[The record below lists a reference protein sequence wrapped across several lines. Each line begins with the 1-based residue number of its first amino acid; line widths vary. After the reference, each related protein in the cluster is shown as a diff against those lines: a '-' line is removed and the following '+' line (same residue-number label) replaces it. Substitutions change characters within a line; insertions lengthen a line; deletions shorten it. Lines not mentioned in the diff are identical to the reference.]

1 MKHLT
6 VEQIVEFVS
15 LTTIND
21 KAVALSAAVNGHIR
35 HCGRCFDKVCAFQAI
50 HDEFYFWSSRE
61 ALKTI
66 SFKRSFQNRKRSCMK
81 ADKFI

>member
-50 HDEFYFWSSRE
+50 HDEFLLLEQPGSFENYIVQAELSEQEAELYESR
-61 ALKTI
+61 
-66 SFKRSFQNRKRSCMK
+66 
-81 ADKFI
+81 